1 MTKEKKAKK
10 KKEFDLDKFLIQ
22 VLRAAFRKTP
32 MYNEAKKRAKEEFF
46 EESKH
51 GKPMRRVRFI
61 CASCNRRFFD
71 KEGQRE
77 IAVDH
82 IDPIVSVETG
92 FTNYSE
98 WIKRHFCLDDN
109 GEIDVAKLQILC
121 NYADKDMS
129 KYGNIRSCHKTKT
142 AAERTAAAQH
152 RKDKKNVV
160 VLQDS

>member
-1 MTKEKKAKK
+1 MAKEKKAKK
-10 KKEFDLDKFLIQ
+10 RKEFDLDDFLIRI
-22 VLRAAFRKTP
+22 LRAAFRKTP
-32 MYNEAKKRAKEEFF
+32 MYSEAKKRAKEEYF

-98 WIKRHFCLDDN
+98 WIKRHFCLGDD
-109 GEIDVAKLQILC
+109 GKIYVEKLQILC
-121 NYADKDMS
+121 NYPDKDMS
-129 KYGNIRSCHKTKT
+129 KYGNIRSCHKIKT
-142 AAERTAAAQH
+142 AAERTLAAQH
-152 RKDKKNVV
+152 RKAKNGNNVS
-160 VLQDS
+160 QGI